1 MGGLI
6 PTVVDEEGLA
16 CGGAAPPTV
25 GAVLLIDGFAA
36 LGAVLLFMLAL
47 GLDVFPLFVSLDEEQ
62 PAQNAATAKRTQQAK
77 VRRMF
82 FS

>member
-6 PTVVDEEGLA
+6 PTVVDEDGRA

-25 GAVLLIDGFAA
+25 GPEFPIAGLVA
-36 LGAVLLFMLAL
+36 LGAVLLFMLAFVL
-47 GLDVFPLFVSLDEEQ
+47 AELEVFVLLDEEQ
-62 PAQNAATAKRTQQAK
+62 PAQNAAIVMRAKKAK
-77 VRRMF
+77 VRRMC